1 MKKVELIPH
10 TPQNNRVSK
19 LVKTF
24 DLKYLKTPKNGQQNS
39 ITFFR
44 KNHTYGTTRNKTIK
58 QSQYNSLE
66 KININNEKKIK
77 YILSDKNTNK
87 NHSNDMLSQQK
98 KIFSSS
104 SKFKSNTHI
113 RSYKELKNN
122 SKEEKY
128 QKINLFSQTLDSR
141 RNSSNN
147 KINSYPQF
155 SKDNKESCQK
165 NHTNNQRIN
174 DDNLNSNSA
183 INKSIK
189 HHTTIQSTISTF
201 VPAGLSPQKD
211 SSLIRKK
218 VFKETTYRLVNKKSI
233 NNFVF
238 SKSSSKSNNISDIK
252 RFTAVIKNRRKYP
265 FILNP
270 KPLKPT
276 KFKDLPSSVLKMNN
290 KFVNL
295 LRIENEKV
303 FTHFFSIIEKEKF
316 SKKFQ
321 NIMSIFDIKDKTK
334 KNIKKVDKKY
344 EEGKS
349 SSDSLIN
356 EDIISGKKLLNEIKK
371 EEKKKKIKTKK
382 IEKKILFYKIKKC
395 IILLNS
401 QIQMMSVYLNEIIS
415 NYKIPNHSYSSPSTH
430 KLIFAIKSK
439 NEKLVNEILDN
450 NKNIVLDYDY
460 FNMTALH
467 WAAKY
472 NFYQII
478 PKLIKYGAQVD
489 AFNYIGDTPLLISAR
504 HKFIES
510 AVFLLLYLA
519 SPFTKD
525 NEGLSILDYCKEDY
539 RITNIFK
546 KIISLHYVSFFHPTK
561 NRYDIIQTKFIEYII
576 VENRNDLKLG
586 AYNLIKE
593 KLDYYIRKKNNN

>member
-1 MKKVELIPH
+1 MNKIELTPQ

-24 DLKYLKTPKNGQQNS
+24 DLKYLKTPKNAEQSS

-44 KNHTYGTTRNKTIK
+44 KNQTYGTTRNKPIK
-58 QSQYNSLE
+58 HNQYNSLE
-66 KININNEKKIK
+66 KAINNNDNKIK

-87 NHSNDMLSQQK
+87 NRSNDLLSQQK
-98 KIFSSS
+98 KIFNSS
-104 SKFKSNTHI
+104 SKFKSNSHI
-113 RSYKELKNN
+113 QSYKEFKNN
-122 SKEEKY
+122 SKEDKY
-128 QKINLFSQTLDSR
+128 QKLNLFSQTLDSR

-155 SKDNKESCQK
+155 SKDNKKVSQK
-165 NHTNNQRIN
+165 NHNINQRIN
-174 DDNLNSNSA
+174 DYNLNSNSV
-183 INKSIK
+183 ISKSVK
-189 HHTTIQSTISTF
+189 HHTTIQSTVSTF
-201 VPAGLSPQKD
+201 VPALSPQKD

-218 VFKETTYRLVNKKSI
+218 VFKETTYRLVNKKNI

-238 SKSSSKSNNISDIK
+238 SKSSSKPNNISDIK
-252 RFTAVIKNRRKYP
+252 KFTAVIKNRRKYP

-276 KFKDLPSSVLKMNN
+276 KFKDLPPNVLKMNN

-321 NIMSIFDIKDKTK
+321 NIVNIYDIKDKTK
-334 KNIKKVDKKY
+334 KNKKKDDKKY
-344 EEGKS
+344 EEGNS

-356 EDIISGKKLLNEIKK
+356 EDIISGKELLNELKK
-371 EEKKKKIKTKK
+371 EENKRKIKPKKIDKK
-382 IEKKILFYKIKKC
+382 LLFYKIKKY

-401 QIQMMSVYLNEIIS
+401 KMQMMSVYLNEIIS
-415 NYKIPNHSYSSPSTH
+415 NYKLPKHSYSSQSTH

-450 NKNIVLDYDY
+450 NKNIVLDFDY

-478 PKLIKYGAQVD
+478 PKLIEYGAQVD
-489 AFNYIGDTPLLISAR
+489 AFNYIGDTPLLISVR
-504 HKFIES
+504 HKYIES

-525 NEGLSILDYCKEDY
+525 NEGLDILDYCKDDY
-539 RITNIFK
+539 RISNIFK
-546 KIISLHYVSFFHPTK
+546 KIISLHYISFFHPTK
-561 NRYDIIQTKFIEYII
+561 NRLDIIQTKFIEYI
-576 VENRNDLKLG
+576 VAENKNDLKLG

>member
-1 MKKVELIPH
+1 MNKIELTPQ

-24 DLKYLKTPKNGQQNS
+24 DLKYLKTPKNAEQSS

-44 KNHTYGTTRNKTIK
+44 KNQTYGTTRNKPIK
-58 QSQYNSLE
+58 HNQYNSLE
-66 KININNEKKIK
+66 KAINNNDNKIK

-87 NHSNDMLSQQK
+87 NRSNDLLSQQK
-98 KIFSSS
+98 KIFNSS
-104 SKFKSNTHI
+104 SKFKSNSHI
-113 RSYKELKNN
+113 QSYKEFKNN
-122 SKEEKY
+122 SKEDKY
-128 QKINLFSQTLDSR
+128 QKLNLFSQTLDSR

-155 SKDNKESCQK
+155 SKDNKKVSQK
-165 NHTNNQRIN
+165 NHNINQRIN
-174 DDNLNSNSA
+174 DYNLNSNSV
-183 INKSIK
+183 ISKSVK
-189 HHTTIQSTISTF
+189 HHTTIQSTVSTF
-201 VPAGLSPQKD
+201 VPALSPQKD

-218 VFKETTYRLVNKKSI
+218 VFKETTYRLVNKKNI

-238 SKSSSKSNNISDIK
+238 SKSSSKPNNISDIK
-252 RFTAVIKNRRKYP
+252 KFTAVIKNRRKYP

-276 KFKDLPSSVLKMNN
+276 KFKDLPPNVLKMNN

-321 NIMSIFDIKDKTK
+321 NIVNMYDIKDKTK
-334 KNIKKVDKKY
+334 KNKKKDDKKY
-344 EEGKS
+344 EEGNS

-356 EDIISGKKLLNEIKK
+356 EDIISGKELLNELKK
-371 EEKKKKIKTKK
+371 EENKRKIKPKKIDKK
-382 IEKKILFYKIKKC
+382 LLFYKIKKY

-401 QIQMMSVYLNEIIS
+401 KMQMMSVYLNEIIS
-415 NYKIPNHSYSSPSTH
+415 NYKLPKHSYSSQSTH

-450 NKNIVLDYDY
+450 NKNIVLDFDY

-478 PKLIKYGAQVD
+478 PKLIEYGAQVD
-489 AFNYIGDTPLLISAR
+489 AFNYIGDTPLLISVR
-504 HKFIES
+504 HKYIES

-525 NEGLSILDYCKEDY
+525 NEGLDILDYCKDDY
-539 RITNIFK
+539 RISNIFK
-546 KIISLHYVSFFHPTK
+546 KIISLHYISFFHPTK
-561 NRYDIIQTKFIEYII
+561 NRLDIIQTKFIEYI
-576 VENRNDLKLG
+576 VAENKNDLKLG

>member
-1 MKKVELIPH
+1 MNKMKLAPQ

-19 LVKTF
+19 LIKTF
-24 DLKYLKTPKNGQQNS
+24 DLKYLKTPKNLEQSS

-44 KNHTYGTTRNKTIK
+44 KNHTYGTTRNKPIK
-58 QSQYNSLE
+58 HSQYNSLE
-66 KININNEKKIK
+66 KVIKNNENKIK
-77 YILSDKNTNK
+77 YILSDKNINK

-98 KIFSSS
+98 KIFNSS
-104 SKFKSNTHI
+104 SKYKSNTHI
-113 RSYKELKNN
+113 QSYKEFENNLK
-122 SKEEKY
+122 EDKY
-128 QKINLFSQTLDSR
+128 KKLNLISQTLDSR
-141 RNSSNN
+141 RDSKNN

-155 SKDNKESCQK
+155 SRDNKKINQK
-165 NHTNNQRIN
+165 NNFINKRTN
-174 DDNLNSNSA
+174 DYNLYSNSV
-183 INKSIK
+183 INKSLR
-189 HHTTIQSTISTF
+189 HHTTIQSTVSTF
-201 VPAGLSPQKD
+201 VPGVLSPQKD

-218 VFKETTYRLVNKKSI
+218 VSKETTYRLVNKKNI

-238 SKSSSKSNNISDIK
+238 SKSKNISDIK
-252 RFTAVIKNRRKYP
+252 RFTSIIKNRRKYP

-276 KFKDLPSSVLKMNN
+276 EFKDLPPNVLKMNN

-295 LRIENEKV
+295 LRKENEKV

-321 NIMSIFDIKDKTK
+321 NIVNMYDIKDKTK
-334 KNIKKVDKKY
+334 KKKKDDKKY

-356 EDIISGKKLLNEIKK
+356 EDIISGKELLNELKK
-371 EEKKKKIKTKK
+371 EENKRTIRPKKIDKK
-382 IEKKILFYKIKKC
+382 VLFYKIKKY

-401 QIQMMSVYLNEIIS
+401 KLQMMSVFLSDIIS
-415 NYKIPNHSYSSPSTH
+415 NYKIPKQSYSFQSTH

-450 NKNIVLDYDY
+450 NKNIVLDFDY

-478 PKLIKYGAQVD
+478 PKLIEYGAQVD
-489 AFNYIGDTPLLISAR
+489 ALNYIGDTPLLISAK

-510 AVFLLLYLA
+510 AIFLLLYLA

-525 NEGLSILDYCKEDY
+525 NDGLDILDYCKDDY

-546 KIISLHYVSFFHPTK
+546 KIISLHYISFFYPTK
-561 NRYDIIQTKFIEYII
+561 NRYDIIQTKFIGYI
-576 VENRNDLKLG
+576 VAENKSDLKLG

-593 KLDYYIRKKNNN
+593 KLDYYIRKKSNN

>member
-1 MKKVELIPH
+1 MNKIELTPQ

-24 DLKYLKTPKNGQQNS
+24 DLKYLKTPKNAEQSS

-44 KNHTYGTTRNKTIK
+44 KNQTYGTTRNKPIK
-58 QSQYNSLE
+58 HNQYNSLE
-66 KININNEKKIK
+66 KAINNNDNKIK

-87 NHSNDMLSQQK
+87 NRSNDLLSQQK
-98 KIFSSS
+98 KIFNSS
-104 SKFKSNTHI
+104 SKFKSNSHI
-113 RSYKELKNN
+113 QSYKEFKNN
-122 SKEEKY
+122 SKEDKY
-128 QKINLFSQTLDSR
+128 QKLNLFSQTLDSR

-155 SKDNKESCQK
+155 SKDNKKVSQK
-165 NHTNNQRIN
+165 NHNINQRIN
-174 DDNLNSNSA
+174 DYNLNSNSV
-183 INKSIK
+183 ISKSVK
-189 HHTTIQSTISTF
+189 HHTTIQSTVSTF
-201 VPAGLSPQKD
+201 VPALSPQKD

-218 VFKETTYRLVNKKSI
+218 VFKETTYRLVNKKNI

-238 SKSSSKSNNISDIK
+238 SKSSSKPNNISDIK
-252 RFTAVIKNRRKYP
+252 KFTAVIKNRRKYP

-276 KFKDLPSSVLKMNN
+276 KFKDLPPNVLKTNN

-321 NIMSIFDIKDKTK
+321 NIVNMYDIKDKTK
-334 KNIKKVDKKY
+334 KNKKKDDKKY
-344 EEGKS
+344 EEGNS

-356 EDIISGKKLLNEIKK
+356 EDIISGKELLNELKK
-371 EEKKKKIKTKK
+371 EENKRKIKPKKIDKK
-382 IEKKILFYKIKKC
+382 LLFYKIKKY

-401 QIQMMSVYLNEIIS
+401 KMQMMSVYLNEIIS
-415 NYKIPNHSYSSPSTH
+415 NYKLPKHSYSSQSTH

-450 NKNIVLDYDY
+450 NKNIVLDFDY

-478 PKLIKYGAQVD
+478 PKLIEYGAQVD
-489 AFNYIGDTPLLISAR
+489 AFNYIGDTPLLISVR
-504 HKFIES
+504 HKYIES

-525 NEGLSILDYCKEDY
+525 NEGLDILDYCKDDY
-539 RITNIFK
+539 RISNIFK
-546 KIISLHYVSFFHPTK
+546 KIISLHYISFFHPTK
-561 NRYDIIQTKFIEYII
+561 NRLDIIQTKFIEYI
-576 VENRNDLKLG
+576 VAENKNDLKLG

>member
-1 MKKVELIPH
+1 MSKFQLTPQ

-24 DLKYLKTPKNGQQNS
+24 DLKYLKTPKNAEQS
-39 ITFFR
+39 SLTFFR
-44 KNHTYGTTRNKTIK
+44 KNHTSSTTRNKPIK

-66 KININNEKKIK
+66 KVINNNENKIK
-77 YILSDKNTNK
+77 YILNDKNTNK

-98 KIFSSS
+98 KIFNSRP
-104 SKFKSNTHI
+104 KFKSNSHI
-113 RSYKELKNN
+113 QSYKELKNN
-122 SKEEKY
+122 SKEDKY
-128 QKINLFSQTLDSR
+128 QKLILISQTLDSR
-141 RNSSNN
+141 RNSCNN

-155 SKDNKESCQK
+155 SKDKRVDKK
-165 NHTNNQRIN
+165 NHIINQRIN
-174 DDNLNSNSA
+174 DNNLNSNSA
-183 INKSIK
+183 ISKSVK
-189 HHTTIQSTISTF
+189 HHTTIQSTVSTF
-201 VPAGLSPQKD
+201 IPAVLSPQKD

-218 VFKETTYRLVNKKSI
+218 MFKETTYRLVNKKNI

-252 RFTAVIKNRRKYP
+252 KFTAVIKNRRKYP

-270 KPLKPT
+270 KPLIPT
-276 KFKDLPSSVLKMNN
+276 KFKDLPPSVLKMNN

-303 FTHFFSIIEKEKF
+303 FTPFFSIIEKEKF

-321 NIMSIFDIKDKTK
+321 NIVNMYDIKDKTK
-334 KNIKKVDKKY
+334 KKKKDDKKY
-344 EEGKS
+344 EEGNN

-356 EDIISGKKLLNEIKK
+356 EDIISGKGLLNELKK
-371 EEKKKKIKTKK
+371 EENKRKIKPKKIDKK
-382 IEKKILFYKIKKC
+382 LLFYKIKKY

-401 QIQMMSVYLNEIIS
+401 KMQMMSVYLSEIIS
-415 NYKIPNHSYSSPSTH
+415 NYKIPKHSYSSPSTH
-430 KLIFAIKSK
+430 KLIFAIKLK

-450 NKNIVLDYDY
+450 NKNIVLDFDF

-478 PKLIKYGAQVD
+478 PKLIEYGAQVD

-504 HKFIES
+504 HKYIES
-510 AVFLLLYLA
+510 AIFLLLYLA

-525 NEGLSILDYCKEDY
+525 NEGLDILDYCKDDY

-546 KIISLHYVSFFHPTK
+546 KVISLHYISFFYPTK
-561 NRYDIIQTKFIEYII
+561 NRYDIIQTKFIEYIV
-576 VENRNDLKLG
+576 VENRNDLQLG

-593 KLDYYIRKKNNN
+593 KLEYYIRKKNSN

>member
-1 MKKVELIPH
+1 MNKMKLAPQ

-19 LVKTF
+19 LIKTF
-24 DLKYLKTPKNGQQNS
+24 DLKYLKTPKNAEQSS

-44 KNHTYGTTRNKTIK
+44 KNHTYGTTRNKPIK

-66 KININNEKKIK
+66 KVIKNNENKIK
-77 YILSDKNTNK
+77 YILNDKNTNK

-98 KIFSSS
+98 KIFNSS
-104 SKFKSNTHI
+104 SKYKSNTHI
-113 RSYKELKNN
+113 QSYKEFENN
-122 SKEEKY
+122 IKEDKY
-128 QKINLFSQTLDSR
+128 KKLNIMSQTLDSR

-155 SKDNKESCQK
+155 SKDNKKISQK
-165 NHTNNQRIN
+165 NHIIN
-174 DDNLNSNSA
+174 KRFNDYTLNINSV
-183 INKSIK
+183 INKSLK
-189 HHTTIQSTISTF
+189 HHTTIQSTVSTF
-201 VPAGLSPQKD
+201 IPAVLSPKKD
-211 SSLIRKK
+211 SSLIRKN
-218 VFKETTYRLVNKKSI
+218 VSKETTYRLVNKKNI

-238 SKSSSKSNNISDIK
+238 SKSNNISDIK
-252 RFTAVIKNRRKYP
+252 RFTAIIKNRRKYP

-270 KPLKPT
+270 KPLKQT
-276 KFKDLPSSVLKMNN
+276 KFKDLPPNVLKMNN

-295 LRIENEKV
+295 LRKENEKV

-321 NIMSIFDIKDKTK
+321 NIVNMYDIKDKTK
-334 KNIKKVDKKY
+334 KKHKKDDKKY

-356 EDIISGKKLLNEIKK
+356 EDIISGKELLNELKK
-371 EEKKKKIKTKK
+371 EENKRTIKPKKIDKK
-382 IEKKILFYKIKKC
+382 VLFYKIKKY

-401 QIQMMSVYLNEIIS
+401 KLQMMSVFLSDIIS
-415 NYKIPNHSYSSPSTH
+415 NYKIPKQSYSFQSTH

-450 NKNIVLDYDY
+450 NKNIVLDFDY

-478 PKLIKYGAQVD
+478 PKLIEYGAQVD
-489 AFNYIGDTPLLISAR
+489 ALNYIGDTPLLISAK

-510 AVFLLLYLA
+510 AIFLLLYLA

-525 NEGLSILDYCKEDY
+525 NEGLDILDYCKDDY

-546 KIISLHYVSFFHPTK
+546 KIISLHYISFFYPTK
-561 NRYDIIQTKFIEYII
+561 NRYDIIQTKFIGYI
-576 VENRNDLKLG
+576 VAENKGDLKLG
-586 AYNLIKE
+586 AYILIKE
-593 KLDYYIRKKNNN
+593 KLDYYIRKKSNN

>member
-1 MKKVELIPH
+1 MNKIELTPQ

-24 DLKYLKTPKNGQQNS
+24 DLKYLKTPKNAEQSS

-44 KNHTYGTTRNKTIK
+44 KNQTYGTTRNKPIK
-58 QSQYNSLE
+58 HNQYNSLE
-66 KININNEKKIK
+66 KAINNNDNKIK

-87 NHSNDMLSQQK
+87 NRSNDLLSQQK
-98 KIFSSS
+98 KIFNSS
-104 SKFKSNTHI
+104 SKFKSNSHI
-113 RSYKELKNN
+113 QSYKEFKNN
-122 SKEEKY
+122 SKEDKY
-128 QKINLFSQTLDSR
+128 QKLNLFSQTLDSR

-155 SKDNKESCQK
+155 SKDNKKVSQK
-165 NHTNNQRIN
+165 NHNINQRIN
-174 DDNLNSNSA
+174 DYNLNSNSV
-183 INKSIK
+183 ISKSVK
-189 HHTTIQSTISTF
+189 LHTTIQSTVSTF
-201 VPAGLSPQKD
+201 VPALSPQKD

-218 VFKETTYRLVNKKSI
+218 VFKETTYRLVNKKNI

-238 SKSSSKSNNISDIK
+238 SKSSSKPNNISDIK
-252 RFTAVIKNRRKYP
+252 KFTAVIKNRRKYP

-276 KFKDLPSSVLKMNN
+276 KFKDLPPNVLKMNN

-321 NIMSIFDIKDKTK
+321 NIVNMYDIKDKTK
-334 KNIKKVDKKY
+334 KNKKKDDKKY
-344 EEGKS
+344 EEGNS

-356 EDIISGKKLLNEIKK
+356 EDIISGKELLNELKK
-371 EEKKKKIKTKK
+371 EENKRKIKPKKIDKK
-382 IEKKILFYKIKKC
+382 LLFYKIKKY

-401 QIQMMSVYLNEIIS
+401 KMQMMSVYLNEIIS
-415 NYKIPNHSYSSPSTH
+415 NYKLPKHSYSSQSTH

-450 NKNIVLDYDY
+450 NKNIVLDFDY

-478 PKLIKYGAQVD
+478 PKLIEYGAQVD
-489 AFNYIGDTPLLISAR
+489 AFNYIGDTPLLISVR
-504 HKFIES
+504 HKYIES

-525 NEGLSILDYCKEDY
+525 NEGLDILDYCKDDY
-539 RITNIFK
+539 RISNIFK
-546 KIISLHYVSFFHPTK
+546 KIISLHYISFFHPTK
-561 NRYDIIQTKFIEYII
+561 NRLDIIQTKFIEYI
-576 VENRNDLKLG
+576 VAENKNDLKLG

>member
-1 MKKVELIPH
+1 MNKIELTPQ

-24 DLKYLKTPKNGQQNS
+24 DLKYLKTPKNAEQSS

-44 KNHTYGTTRNKTIK
+44 KNQTYGTTRNKPIK
-58 QSQYNSLE
+58 HNQYNSLE
-66 KININNEKKIK
+66 KAINNNDNKIK

-87 NHSNDMLSQQK
+87 NRSNDLLSQQK
-98 KIFSSS
+98 KIFNSS
-104 SKFKSNTHI
+104 SKFKSNSHI
-113 RSYKELKNN
+113 QSYKEFKNN
-122 SKEEKY
+122 SKEDKY
-128 QKINLFSQTLDSR
+128 QKLNLFSQTLDSR

-155 SKDNKESCQK
+155 SKDNKKVSQK
-165 NHTNNQRIN
+165 NHNINQRIN
-174 DDNLNSNSA
+174 DYNLNSNSV
-183 INKSIK
+183 ISKSVK
-189 HHTTIQSTISTF
+189 HHTTIQSTVSTF
-201 VPAGLSPQKD
+201 VPALSPQKD

-218 VFKETTYRLVNKKSI
+218 VFKETTYRLVNKKNI

-238 SKSSSKSNNISDIK
+238 SKSSSKPNNISDIK
-252 RFTAVIKNRRKYP
+252 KFTAVIKNRRKYP

-276 KFKDLPSSVLKMNN
+276 KFKDLPPNVLKMNN

-321 NIMSIFDIKDKTK
+321 NIVNMYDIKDKTK
-334 KNIKKVDKKY
+334 KNKKKDDKKY
-344 EEGKS
+344 EEGNS

-356 EDIISGKKLLNEIKK
+356 EDIISGKKLLNELKK
-371 EEKKKKIKTKK
+371 EENKRKIKPKKIDKK
-382 IEKKILFYKIKKC
+382 LLFYKIKKY

-401 QIQMMSVYLNEIIS
+401 KMQMMSVYLNEIIS
-415 NYKIPNHSYSSPSTH
+415 NYKLPKHSYSSQSTH

-450 NKNIVLDYDY
+450 NKNIVLDFDY

-478 PKLIKYGAQVD
+478 PKLIEYGAQVD
-489 AFNYIGDTPLLISAR
+489 AFNYIGDTPLLISVR
-504 HKFIES
+504 HKYIES

-525 NEGLSILDYCKEDY
+525 NEGLDILDYCKDDY
-539 RITNIFK
+539 RISNIFK
-546 KIISLHYVSFFHPTK
+546 KIISLHYISFFHPTK
-561 NRYDIIQTKFIEYII
+561 NRLDIIQTKFIEYI
-576 VENRNDLKLG
+576 VAENKNDLKLG

>member
-1 MKKVELIPH
+1 MNKIELTPQ

-24 DLKYLKTPKNGQQNS
+24 DLKYLKTPKNAEQSS

-44 KNHTYGTTRNKTIK
+44 KNQTYGTTRNKPIK
-58 QSQYNSLE
+58 HNQYNSLE
-66 KININNEKKIK
+66 KAINNIDNKIK

-87 NHSNDMLSQQK
+87 NRSNDLLSQQK
-98 KIFSSS
+98 KIFNSS
-104 SKFKSNTHI
+104 SKFKSNSHI
-113 RSYKELKNN
+113 QSYKEFKNN
-122 SKEEKY
+122 SKEDKY
-128 QKINLFSQTLDSR
+128 QKLNLFSQTLDSR

-155 SKDNKESCQK
+155 SKDNKKVSQK
-165 NHTNNQRIN
+165 NHNINQRIN
-174 DDNLNSNSA
+174 DYNLNSNSV
-183 INKSIK
+183 ISKSVK
-189 HHTTIQSTISTF
+189 HHTTIQSTVSTF
-201 VPAGLSPQKD
+201 VPALSPQKD

-218 VFKETTYRLVNKKSI
+218 VFKETTYRLVNKKNI

-238 SKSSSKSNNISDIK
+238 SKSSSKPNNISDIK
-252 RFTAVIKNRRKYP
+252 KFTAVIKNRRKYP

-276 KFKDLPSSVLKMNN
+276 KFKDLPPNVLKMNN

-321 NIMSIFDIKDKTK
+321 NIVNMYDIKDKTK
-334 KNIKKVDKKY
+334 KNKKKDDKKY
-344 EEGKS
+344 EEGNS

-356 EDIISGKKLLNEIKK
+356 EDIISGKELLNELKK
-371 EEKKKKIKTKK
+371 EENKRKIKPKKIDKK
-382 IEKKILFYKIKKC
+382 LLFYKIKKY

-401 QIQMMSVYLNEIIS
+401 KMQMMSVYLNEIIS
-415 NYKIPNHSYSSPSTH
+415 NYKLPKHSYSSQSTH

-450 NKNIVLDYDY
+450 NKNIVLDFDY

-478 PKLIKYGAQVD
+478 PKLIEYGAQVD
-489 AFNYIGDTPLLISAR
+489 AFNYIGDTPLLISVR
-504 HKFIES
+504 HKYIES

-525 NEGLSILDYCKEDY
+525 NEGLDILDYCKDDY
-539 RITNIFK
+539 RISNIFK
-546 KIISLHYVSFFHPTK
+546 KIISLHYISFFHPTK
-561 NRYDIIQTKFIEYII
+561 NRLDIIQTKFIEYI
-576 VENRNDLKLG
+576 VAENKNDLKLG

>member
-1 MKKVELIPH
+1 MNKIELTPQ

-24 DLKYLKTPKNGQQNS
+24 DLKYLKTPKNAKQSS

-44 KNHTYGTTRNKTIK
+44 KNQTYGTTRNKPIK
-58 QSQYNSLE
+58 HNQYNSLE
-66 KININNEKKIK
+66 KAINNNDNKIK

-87 NHSNDMLSQQK
+87 NRSNDMLSQQK
-98 KIFSSS
+98 KIFNSS
-104 SKFKSNTHI
+104 SKFKSNSHI
-113 RSYKELKNN
+113 QSYKEFKNN
-122 SKEEKY
+122 SKEDKY
-128 QKINLFSQTLDSR
+128 QKLNLFSQTFDSR

-155 SKDNKESCQK
+155 SKDNKKVSQK
-165 NHTNNQRIN
+165 NHNIKQRIN
-174 DDNLNSNSA
+174 DYNLNSNSV
-183 INKSIK
+183 ISKSVK
-189 HHTTIQSTISTF
+189 HHTTIQSTVSTF
-201 VPAGLSPQKD
+201 VPALSPQKD

-218 VFKETTYRLVNKKSI
+218 VFKETTFRLVNKKNI

-252 RFTAVIKNRRKYP
+252 KFTAVIKNRRKYP

-276 KFKDLPSSVLKMNN
+276 KFKDLPPNVLKMNN

-321 NIMSIFDIKDKTK
+321 NIVNMYDIKDKTK
-334 KNIKKVDKKY
+334 KNKKKYDKKY
-344 EEGKS
+344 EEGNS

-356 EDIISGKKLLNEIKK
+356 EDIISGKELLNELKK
-371 EEKKKKIKTKK
+371 EENKRKIKPKKIDKK
-382 IEKKILFYKIKKC
+382 LLFYKIKKY

-401 QIQMMSVYLNEIIS
+401 KMQMMSVYLNEIIS
-415 NYKIPNHSYSSPSTH
+415 NYKLPKHSYSSQSTH

-450 NKNIVLDYDY
+450 NKNIVLDFDY

-478 PKLIKYGAQVD
+478 PKLIEYGAQVD
-489 AFNYIGDTPLLISAR
+489 AFNYIGDTPLLISVR
-504 HKFIES
+504 HKYIES

-525 NEGLSILDYCKEDY
+525 NEGLDILDYCKDDY

-546 KIISLHYVSFFHPTK
+546 KIISLHYISFFHPTK
-561 NRYDIIQTKFIEYII
+561 NRLDIIQTKFIEYI
-576 VENRNDLKLG
+576 VAENKNDLKFG

>member
-1 MKKVELIPH
+1 MNKIELTPQ

-24 DLKYLKTPKNGQQNS
+24 DLKYLKTPKNAEQSS

-44 KNHTYGTTRNKTIK
+44 KNQTYGTTRNKPIK
-58 QSQYNSLE
+58 HNQYNSLE
-66 KININNEKKIK
+66 KAINNNDNKIK

-87 NHSNDMLSQQK
+87 NRSNDLLSQQK
-98 KIFSSS
+98 KIFNSS
-104 SKFKSNTHI
+104 SKFKSNSHI
-113 RSYKELKNN
+113 QSYKEFKNN
-122 SKEEKY
+122 SKEDKY
-128 QKINLFSQTLDSR
+128 QKLNLFSQTLDSR

-155 SKDNKESCQK
+155 SKDNKKVSQK
-165 NHTNNQRIN
+165 NHNINQRIN
-174 DDNLNSNSA
+174 DYNLNSNSV
-183 INKSIK
+183 ISKSVK
-189 HHTTIQSTISTF
+189 HHTTIQSTVSTF
-201 VPAGLSPQKD
+201 VPALSPQKD

-218 VFKETTYRLVNKKSI
+218 VFKETTYRLVNKKNI

-238 SKSSSKSNNISDIK
+238 SKSSSKPNNISDIK
-252 RFTAVIKNRRKYP
+252 KFTAVIKNRRKYP

-276 KFKDLPSSVLKMNN
+276 KFKDLPPNVLKMNN

-321 NIMSIFDIKDKTK
+321 NIVNMYDIKDKTK
-334 KNIKKVDKKY
+334 KNKKKDDKKY
-344 EEGKS
+344 EEGNS

-356 EDIISGKKLLNEIKK
+356 EDIISGKELLNELKK
-371 EEKKKKIKTKK
+371 EENKRKIKPKKIDKK
-382 IEKKILFYKIKKC
+382 LLFYKIKKY

-401 QIQMMSVYLNEIIS
+401 KMQMMSVYLNEIIS
-415 NYKIPNHSYSSPSTH
+415 NYKLPKHSYSSQSTH

-450 NKNIVLDYDY
+450 NKNIVLDFDY

-478 PKLIKYGAQVD
+478 PKLIEYGAQVD
-489 AFNYIGDTPLLISAR
+489 AFNYIGDTPLLISVR
-504 HKFIES
+504 HKYIES

-525 NEGLSILDYCKEDY
+525 NEGLDILDYCKDDY
-539 RITNIFK
+539 RISNIFK
-546 KIISLHYVSFFHPTK
+546 KIISLHYISFFHPTK
-561 NRYDIIQTKFIEYII
+561 NRLDIIQTKFIEYI
-576 VENRNDLKLG
+576 VAENKNDLKLG

-593 KLDYYIRKKNNN
+593 KLDYYITKKNNN